1 MADHDAN
8 LNSIAVSEPVCISDF
23 ENYARAFLPKNAWD
37 YYSSGANEGITLRE
51 NRQAF
56 ERLKLRPRI
65 LKDVSNIDMS
75 TTILGEKIDF
85 PICVAATAM
94 QKLAHPDGEIAT
106 ARAVVQAGTCMM
118 LSSWS
123 TSRIEEVAE
132 ASSSGLKWL
141 QLYVYKDP
149 SVTLDLIRRAES
161 SGFKAIAVTVDTP
174 LLGRRY
180 GDARNK
186 FSLPPHLTLAN
197 YKQSYATG
205 VKSDKDSGLATFV
218 NSLINSSLTWE
229 FIPWLRS
236 VTKLPIVLKGILTAE
251 DARLAVQHGVDG
263 ILVSNHG
270 ARQLDGVP
278 ATIEALPEV
287 VSAVDGKCE
296 VYLDG
301 GVRFGTDAL
310 KALALGARAVF
321 VGRPILWGLSYQGE
335 AGVSKLLQIFKDE
348 FKLAMGLVGC
358 DCVKDISRNLVA
370 HQTQY
375 AKL

>member
-1 MADHDAN
+1 MADQGASLVYN
-8 LNSIAVSEPVCISDF
+8 SEPVCISDF
-23 ENYARAFLPKNAWD
+23 ERHAKAFLSEDVWD
-37 YYSSGANEGITLRE
+37 YYSSGANELITLRE
-51 NRQAF
+51 NRLAF
-56 ERLKLRPRI
+56 DRLKLRPRI

-85 PICVAATAM
+85 PICVAATGTH
-94 QKLAHPDGEIAT
+94 KLAHPDGEIAT

-118 LSSWS
+118 LSFYS
-123 TSRIEEVAE
+123 TSKIEEVAE
-132 ASSSGLKWL
+132 ASSGLKWL
-141 QLYVYKDP
+141 QLYIYKDP
-149 SVTLDLIRRAES
+149 SVTLDLIKRAES

-174 LLGRRY
+174 LYGQRY
-180 GDARNK
+180 GEIRNK
-186 FSLPPHLTLAN
+186 FSLPPHLTFAN
-197 YKQSYATG
+197 LERIYATG
-205 VKSDKDSGLATFV
+205 SKDDKDSGRNASY
-218 NSLINSSLTWE
+218 NSSINSSLTWE

-270 ARQLDGVP
+270 GRQLDGVP

-301 GVRFGTDAL
+301 GVRFGTDAF

-358 DCVKDISRNLVA
+358 DCVKDISRDMVA

-375 AKL
+375 SKL